1 MLVGE
6 EVILKQRR
14 DMQRSGK
21 AGRLKTELK
30 AGGNIDTSN
39 ICNYCHGERPLD
51 GRLCFLKA
59 KNKGRK
65 VSVKPA
71 AFAAPVK
78 DCCVS
83 EVFTPHTCE
92 PVFVLFGKLLL
103 LSFEKGLCLSWEV
116 M

>member
-1 MLVGE
+1 MTLAISVTIAMEKGHWTADCA
-6 EVILKQRR
+6 V
-14 DMQRSGK
+14 
-21 AGRLKTELK
+21 
-30 AGGNIDTSN
+30 
-39 ICNYCHGERPLD
+39 
-51 GRLCFLKA
+51 LKA